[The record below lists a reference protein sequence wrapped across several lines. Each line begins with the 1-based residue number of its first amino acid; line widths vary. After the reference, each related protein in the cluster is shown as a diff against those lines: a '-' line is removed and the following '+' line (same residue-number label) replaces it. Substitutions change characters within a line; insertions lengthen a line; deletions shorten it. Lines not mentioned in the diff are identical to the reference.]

1 MGQIDFII
9 QNSEKK
15 NLCTFLIQGGGGGGP
30 GATTR
35 ILEKK
40 IQFQQLFAH

>member
-15 NLCTFLIQGGGGGGP
+15 NLCTFLIQGGGRGG

-40 IQFQQLFAH
+40 FQFQQLFAH

>member
-15 NLCTFLIQGGGGGGP
+15 NLCTFFIQGGGGG
-30 GATTR
+30 TTR